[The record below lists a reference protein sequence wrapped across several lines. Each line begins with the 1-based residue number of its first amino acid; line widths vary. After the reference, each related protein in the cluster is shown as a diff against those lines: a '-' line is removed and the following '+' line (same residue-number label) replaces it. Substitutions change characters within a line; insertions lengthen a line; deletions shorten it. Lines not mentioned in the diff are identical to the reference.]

1 MKEKIKQDLYNLA
14 DEKYQKFHSSL
25 CPGINNI
32 IGIRVPVLRK
42 YAKELIKEYSISEIL
57 KETDDELYEEIMLQ
71 TMVIGLSKE
80 SFEEK
85 KEYIEEFITKIDNWA
100 ICDVFCAG
108 LKPKKNEMSLVWE
121 FIKKYLKSK
130 KEYELRFSIVM
141 MLDYF
146 IIDEYIESVIEE
158 IDKIKS
164 DKYYVQLAIAWCL
177 SICYIKYPK
186 ETMRYLKN
194 NNLDD
199 FTYNKAIQKIRESYR
214 VSKEEKE
221 ILNKMKR

>member
-1 MKEKIKQDLYNLA
+1 MREKIKQDLYNLA
-14 DEKYQKFHSSL
+14 DKKYQKFHSSL
-25 CPGINNI
+25 CPGINNF

-57 KETDDELYEEIMLQ
+57 NDIDDELYEEIMLQ
-71 TMVIGLSKE
+71 AMVIGLSKDG
-80 SFEEK
+80 FEEK
-85 KEYIEEFITKIDNWA
+85 KGYIEEFIPKIDNWA

-108 LKPKKNEMSLVWE
+108 LKPKKNELSLVWK

-158 IDKIKS
+158 IDKIKV
-164 DKYYVQLAIAWCL
+164 DKYYVQMAIAWCL

>member
-57 KETDDELYEEIMLQ
+57 KDIDDELYEEIMLQ
-71 TMVIGLSKE
+71 AMVIGLSKE
-80 SFEEK
+80 RFEGK
-85 KEYIEEFITKIDNWA
+85 KGYIEEFIPKIDNWA

-108 LKPKKNEMSLVWE
+108 LKPKKTELSLVWK
-121 FIKKYLKSK
+121 FIKNYLKSK

-146 IIDEYIESVIEE
+146 IIDEYIGSVIEE
-158 IDKIKS
+158 IDKIKA
-164 DKYYVQLAIAWCL
+164 DKYYVQMAIAWCL

>member
-1 MKEKIKQDLYNLA
+1 MREKIKQDLYNLA
-14 DEKYQKFHSSL
+14 DKKYQKFHSSL

-57 KETDDELYEEIMLQ
+57 NDIDDELYEEIMLQ
-71 TMVIGLSKE
+71 AMVIGLSKDG
-80 SFEEK
+80 FEEK
-85 KEYIEEFITKIDNWA
+85 KGYIEEFIPKIDNWA

-108 LKPKKNEMSLVWE
+108 LKPKKNELSLVWK

-158 IDKIKS
+158 IDKIKV
-164 DKYYVQLAIAWCL
+164 DKYYVQMAIAWCL

>member
-1 MKEKIKQDLYNLA
+1 MKEKIKKDLYNLA

-71 TMVIGLSKE
+71 AMVIGLSKE

-85 KEYIEEFITKIDNWA
+85 KEYIEEFIPKIDNWA

-108 LKPKKNEMSLVWE
+108 LKLKKTELRLVWK
-121 FIKKYLKSK
+121 FIKNYLKSK

-164 DKYYVQLAIAWCL
+164 DKYYVQMAIAWCL